1 LEPDEQ
7 PIAPADQVDEVDE
20 VDEVAEASV
29 TTQIAPASEY
39 AADGGHSDSAD
50 DAANA
55 DDPDSNSNSDVD
67 LDALEL
73 DLVDDRDPVR

>member
-1 LEPDEQ
+1 MSETDEQ
-7 PIAPADQVDEVDE
+7 PIAPADEVVQVDEVD
-20 VDEVAEASV
+20 EASV

-39 AADGGHSDSAD
+39 AAEGGHSDSAD

-55 DDPDSNSNSDVD
+55 EDPDSNSDVD

>member
-1 LEPDEQ
+1 MSEPDEQ
-7 PIAPADQVDEVDE
+7 PIAPADEVD
-20 VDEVAEASV
+20 EASV
-29 TTQIAPASEY
+29 TTQIAPAVEY
-39 AADGGHSDSAD
+39 AAEGGHSDSAD

-55 DDPDSNSNSDVD
+55 EDPDSNSDVD